1 MPRMRRTLSSLIHA
15 PFAGLRVSALDNAG
29 DAVLVCRLLACA
41 PMKQARSFLPL
52 WALQFVI
59 GMFAV
64 LLAVGLFAALVGS
77 VVRGPQTFFDE
88 VGKTVARIA
97 PQPQADV
104 RSDAALKAVIKALP
118 DGRLRVA
125 SVVADQDRVVFTVTA
140 DRAAVKAAVQSGDE
154 LRLSRTTGEI
164 EIVPTG
170 LPGLVDRLQQAIEDL
185 RRSWF
190 GK

>member
-1 MPRMRRTLSSLIHA
+1 M
-15 PFAGLRVSALDNAG
+15 
-29 DAVLVCRLLACA
+29 
-41 PMKQARSFLPL
+41 

-64 LLAVGLFAALVGS
+64 LLAVGLFAALIGS
-77 VVRGPQTFFDE
+77 VARGPQTFFDE

-97 PQPQADV
+97 PQPKADI
-104 RSDAALKAVIKALP
+104 RSDADLKAVIKALP

-125 SVVADQDRVVFTVTA
+125 SIVTEQDRVVFTVTA
-140 DRAAVKAAVQSGDE
+140 DRAAVKAAVQPGDE
-154 LRLSRTTGEI
+154 LRISRTGDVEI
-164 EIVPTG
+164 APTG
-170 LPGLVDRLQQAIEDL
+170 IPGLVDRLQQAIDDL

>member
-1 MPRMRRTLSSLIHA
+1 VKR
-15 PFAGLRVSALDNAG
+15 AGT
-29 DAVLVCRLLACA
+29 
-41 PMKQARSFLPL
+41 FLPI

-64 LLAVGLFAALVGS
+64 LLAVGLFAALIGS
-77 VVRGPQTFFDE
+77 VVKGPQNFFDE
-88 VGKTVARIA
+88 VGRTVARVA
-97 PQPQADV
+97 PQPQADM
-104 RSDAALKAVIKALP
+104 RSDADLKAVIKALP

-154 LRLSRTTGEI
+154 LRLSRTTGEV
-164 EIVPTG
+164 EIAPTG
-170 LPGLVDRLQQAIEDL
+170 IPGLVDRLQQAIEDL
-185 RRSWF
+185 RKSWF

>member
-1 MPRMRRTLSSLIHA
+1 MKR
-15 PFAGLRVSALDNAG
+15 AGT
-29 DAVLVCRLLACA
+29 
-41 PMKQARSFLPL
+41 FLPIC
-52 WALQFVI
+52 ALQFVI

-64 LLAVGLFAALVGS
+64 LLAVGLFAALIGS
-77 VVRGPQTFFDE
+77 VVKGPQNFFDE
-88 VGKTVARIA
+88 VGRTVARVA

-104 RSDAALKAVIKALP
+104 RSDADLKAVIKALP

-154 LRLSRTTGEI
+154 LRVSRTTGEV
-164 EIVPTG
+164 EIAPTG
-170 LPGLVDRLQQAIEDL
+170 IPGLVDRLQHAIEDL
-185 RRSWF
+185 RKSWF

>member
-1 MPRMRRTLSSLIHA
+1 MKR
-15 PFAGLRVSALDNAG
+15 AG
-29 DAVLVCRLLACA
+29 
-41 PMKQARSFLPL
+41 MFLPI

-64 LLAVGLFAALVGS
+64 LLAVGLFAALIGS
-77 VVRGPQTFFDE
+77 VVKGPQNFFDE
-88 VGKTVARIA
+88 VGRTVARVA
-97 PQPQADV
+97 PQPQADM
-104 RSDAALKAVIKALP
+104 RSDADLKAVIKALP

-154 LRLSRTTGEI
+154 LRLSRTTGEV
-164 EIVPTG
+164 EIAPTG
-170 LPGLVDRLQQAIEDL
+170 IPGLVDRLQQAIEDL
-185 RRSWF
+185 RKSWF

>member
-1 MPRMRRTLSSLIHA
+1 VKR
-15 PFAGLRVSALDNAG
+15 AGA
-29 DAVLVCRLLACA
+29 
-41 PMKQARSFLPL
+41 FLPI

-64 LLAVGLFAALVGS
+64 LLAVGLFAALIGS
-77 VVRGPQTFFDE
+77 VVKGPQNFFDE
-88 VGKTVARIA
+88 VGRTVARVA

-104 RSDAALKAVIKALP
+104 RSDADLKAVIKALP

-154 LRLSRTTGEI
+154 LRVSRTTGEV

-170 LPGLVDRLQQAIEDL
+170 IPGLVDRLQQAIEDL

>member
-1 MPRMRRTLSSLIHA
+1 
-15 PFAGLRVSALDNAG
+15 
-29 DAVLVCRLLACA
+29 
-41 PMKQARSFLPL
+41 
-52 WALQFVI
+52 VI

-64 LLAVGLFAALVGS
+64 LLAVGLFAALIGS
-77 VVRGPQTFFDE
+77 VVKGPQNFFDE
-88 VGKTVARIA
+88 VGRTVARVA

-104 RSDAALKAVIKALP
+104 RSDADLKAVIKALP

-154 LRLSRTTGEI
+154 LRLSRTTGEV
-164 EIVPTG
+164 EIAPTG
-170 LPGLVDRLQQAIEDL
+170 IPGLVDRLQQAIEDL
-185 RRSWF
+185 RKSWF

>member
-1 MPRMRRTLSSLIHA
+1 MKR
-15 PFAGLRVSALDNAG
+15 AGA
-29 DAVLVCRLLACA
+29 
-41 PMKQARSFLPL
+41 FLPV

-64 LLAVGLFAALVGS
+64 LLAVGLFVALIGS
-77 VVRGPQTFFDE
+77 VVRGPATFFDE

-97 PQPQADV
+97 PQPQADI
-104 RSDAALKAVIKALP
+104 RSDAALKAVIKAMP

-125 SVVADQDRVVFTVTA
+125 SIVADQDRVVFTVTA
-140 DRAAVKAAVQSGDE
+140 DRGSVKAAVQAGDE
-154 LRLSRTTGEI
+154 LRLSRTGDV

-170 LPGLVDRLQQAIEDL
+170 IPGLVDRIQQAIDEL

>member
-1 MPRMRRTLSSLIHA
+1 MKR
-15 PFAGLRVSALDNAG
+15 AGT
-29 DAVLVCRLLACA
+29 
-41 PMKQARSFLPL
+41 FLPL

-64 LLAVGLFAALVGS
+64 LLAVGLFAALIGS
-77 VVRGPQTFFDE
+77 VVRGPSTFFDE

-97 PQPQADV
+97 PQPKADI
-104 RSDAALKAVIKALP
+104 RSDADLKAVIRALP

-125 SVVADQDRVVFTVTA
+125 SIITEQDRVVFTVTA
-140 DRAAVKAAVQSGDE
+140 DRAAVKAAVQPGDE
-154 LRLSRTTGEI
+154 LRISRTGDVEI
-164 EIVPTG
+164 APTG
-170 LPGLVDRLQQAIEDL
+170 IPGLVDRIQQAIDDL

>member
-1 MPRMRRTLSSLIHA
+1 M
-15 PFAGLRVSALDNAG
+15 
-29 DAVLVCRLLACA
+29 
-41 PMKQARSFLPL
+41 FLPI

-64 LLAVGLFAALVGS
+64 LLAVGLFAALIGS
-77 VVRGPQTFFDE
+77 VVRGPQNFFDE
-88 VGKTVARIA
+88 VGKTVARVA
-97 PQPQADV
+97 PQPQADI
-104 RSDAALKAVIKALP
+104 RSDADLKAVIKALP

-154 LRLSRTTGEI
+154 LRVSRTTGEV

-170 LPGLVDRLQQAIEDL
+170 IPGLVDRLQQAIEDL

>member
-1 MPRMRRTLSSLIHA
+1 M
-15 PFAGLRVSALDNAG
+15 
-29 DAVLVCRLLACA
+29 
-41 PMKQARSFLPL
+41 

-64 LLAVGLFAALVGS
+64 VLAVGLFAALIGS
-77 VVRGPQTFFDE
+77 VVRGPATFFDE

-97 PQPQADV
+97 PQPQADI
-104 RSDAALKAVIKALP
+104 RSDAALKAVIKAMP

-125 SVVADQDRVVFTVTA
+125 SIIADQDRVVFTVTA
-140 DRAAVKAAVQSGDE
+140 DRAAVKAAVQAGDE
-154 LRLSRTTGEI
+154 LRLSRTGDV

-170 LPGLVDRLQQAIEDL
+170 IPGLVDRIQQAIDDL

>member
-1 MPRMRRTLSSLIHA
+1 VKR
-15 PFAGLRVSALDNAG
+15 AGA
-29 DAVLVCRLLACA
+29 
-41 PMKQARSFLPL
+41 FLPI

-77 VVRGPQTFFDE
+77 VVKGPQNFLDE
-88 VGKTVARIA
+88 VGRTVARVA
-97 PQPQADV
+97 PQPQADM
-104 RSDAALKAVIKALP
+104 RSDADLKAVIKALP

-154 LRLSRTTGEI
+154 LRVSRTTGEL
-164 EIVPTG
+164 EIAPTG
-170 LPGLVDRLQQAIEDL
+170 IPGLVDRLQQAIEDL
-185 RRSWF
+185 RKSWF

>member
-1 MPRMRRTLSSLIHA
+1 M
-15 PFAGLRVSALDNAG
+15 
-29 DAVLVCRLLACA
+29 
-41 PMKQARSFLPL
+41 FLPI

-64 LLAVGLFAALVGS
+64 LLAVGLFAALIGS
-77 VVRGPQTFFDE
+77 VVKGPQNFFDE
-88 VGKTVARIA
+88 VGRTVARVA

-104 RSDAALKAVIKALP
+104 RSDADLKAVIKALP

-154 LRLSRTTGEI
+154 LRLSRSTGEV
-164 EIVPTG
+164 EIAPTG
-170 LPGLVDRLQQAIEDL
+170 IPGLVDRLQQAIEDL
-185 RRSWF
+185 RKSWF

>member
-1 MPRMRRTLSSLIHA
+1 MKRTGA
-15 PFAGLRVSALDNAG
+15 
-29 DAVLVCRLLACA
+29 
-41 PMKQARSFLPL
+41 FLPI

-64 LLAVGLFAALVGS
+64 LLAVGLFAALIGS
-77 VVRGPQTFFDE
+77 VVKGPQNFFDE
-88 VGKTVARIA
+88 VGRTVARVA
-97 PQPQADV
+97 PQPQADM
-104 RSDAALKAVIKALP
+104 RSDADLKAVIKALP

-154 LRLSRTTGEI
+154 LRLSRTTGEV
-164 EIVPTG
+164 EIAPTG
-170 LPGLVDRLQQAIEDL
+170 IPGLVDRLQQAIEDL
-185 RRSWF
+185 RKSWF

>member
-1 MPRMRRTLSSLIHA
+1 VKR
-15 PFAGLRVSALDNAG
+15 AGT
-29 DAVLVCRLLACA
+29 
-41 PMKQARSFLPL
+41 FLPL

-59 GMFAV
+59 GLFAV

-88 VGKTVARIA
+88 VGRTVSRIA
-97 PQPQADV
+97 PQPQADIQ
-104 RSDAALKAVIKALP
+104 SDAELKAVIKAMP

-125 SVVADQDRVVFTVTA
+125 SVVAEQDRVVFTVTA
-140 DRAAVKAAVQSGDE
+140 DRAAVRAAVQPGDE
-154 LRLSRTTGEI
+154 LRLSRTGEV
-164 EIVPTG
+164 EIAPTG
-170 LPGLVDRLQQAIEDL
+170 IPGLVDRLQQAIDEL

>member
-1 MPRMRRTLSSLIHA
+1 MKR
-15 PFAGLRVSALDNAG
+15 AGT
-29 DAVLVCRLLACA
+29 
-41 PMKQARSFLPL
+41 FLPL

-64 LLAVGLFAALVGS
+64 LLAVGLFAALIGS
-77 VVRGPQTFFDE
+77 VVRGPATFFDE

-97 PQPQADV
+97 PQPQADM
-104 RSDAALKAVIKALP
+104 RSDADLKAVIKALP

-125 SVVADQDRVVFTVTA
+125 SVVAEQDRVVFTVTA
-140 DRAAVKAAVQSGDE
+140 DRAAVRAAVRAGDE
-154 LRLSRTTGEI
+154 LRLSRTGEV
-164 EIVPTG
+164 EIAPTG
-170 LPGLVDRLQQAIEDL
+170 IPGLVDRLQQALEDL

>member
-1 MPRMRRTLSSLIHA
+1 M
-15 PFAGLRVSALDNAG
+15 
-29 DAVLVCRLLACA
+29 
-41 PMKQARSFLPL
+41 
-52 WALQFVI
+52 WALQFVV

-77 VVRGPQTFFDE
+77 VIRGPASFFDE

-97 PQPQADV
+97 PQPQADI
-104 RSDAALKAVIKALP
+104 RSDADLKAVIKALP
-118 DGRLRVA
+118 AGRLRVA

-140 DRAAVKAAVQSGDE
+140 DRAAVRAAVQPGDE
-154 LRLSRTTGEI
+154 LRLSRTGEV

-170 LPGLVDRLQQAIEDL
+170 VPGLVDRIQQAIEDL

>member
-1 MPRMRRTLSSLIHA
+1 MKR
-15 PFAGLRVSALDNAG
+15 AGT
-29 DAVLVCRLLACA
+29 
-41 PMKQARSFLPL
+41 FLPL

-64 LLAVGLFAALVGS
+64 LLAVGIFAAVIGS
-77 VVRGPQTFFDE
+77 VVRGPSTFLDE

-97 PQPQADV
+97 PQPKADI
-104 RSDAALKAVIKALP
+104 RSDADLKAVIRALP

-125 SVVADQDRVVFTVTA
+125 SIITEQDRVVFTVTA
-140 DRAAVKAAVQSGDE
+140 DRAAVKAAVQPGDE
-154 LRLSRTTGEI
+154 LRISRGGDVEI
-164 EIVPTG
+164 APTG
-170 LPGLVDRLQQAIEDL
+170 IPGVVDRIQQAIDDL

>member
-1 MPRMRRTLSSLIHA
+1 MKR
-15 PFAGLRVSALDNAG
+15 AGA
-29 DAVLVCRLLACA
+29 
-41 PMKQARSFLPL
+41 FLPI

-64 LLAVGLFAALVGS
+64 LLAVGLFAALIGS
-77 VVRGPQTFFDE
+77 VVKGPQNFFDE
-88 VGKTVARIA
+88 VGRTVARVA
-97 PQPQADV
+97 PQPQADI
-104 RSDAALKAVIKALP
+104 RSDADLKAVIKALP

-154 LRLSRTTGEI
+154 LRVSRTTGEV
-164 EIVPTG
+164 EIAPTG
-170 LPGLVDRLQQAIEDL
+170 IPGLVDRLQQAIEEL
-185 RRSWF
+185 RKSWF

>member
-1 MPRMRRTLSSLIHA
+1 MKR
-15 PFAGLRVSALDNAG
+15 AGA
-29 DAVLVCRLLACA
+29 
-41 PMKQARSFLPL
+41 FLPL

-64 LLAVGLFAALVGS
+64 LLAVGLFVALIGS
-77 VVRGPQTFFDE
+77 VVRGPATFFDE

-97 PQPQADV
+97 PQPQADI
-104 RSDAALKAVIKALP
+104 RSDAALKAVIKAMP

-125 SVVADQDRVVFTVTA
+125 SIVADQDRVVFTVTA
-140 DRAAVKAAVQSGDE
+140 DRAAVKAAVQAGDE
-154 LRLSRTTGEI
+154 LRLSRTGDV

-170 LPGLVDRLQQAIEDL
+170 IPGLVDRIQQAIDDL

>member
-1 MPRMRRTLSSLIHA
+1 MKR
-15 PFAGLRVSALDNAG
+15 AGA
-29 DAVLVCRLLACA
+29 
-41 PMKQARSFLPL
+41 FLPI

-64 LLAVGLFAALVGS
+64 LLAVGLFAALIGS
-77 VVRGPQTFFDE
+77 VVKGPQNFFDE
-88 VGKTVARIA
+88 VGRTVARVA
-97 PQPQADV
+97 PQPQADM
-104 RSDAALKAVIKALP
+104 RSDADLKAVIKALP

-154 LRLSRTTGEI
+154 LRLSRTTGEV
-164 EIVPTG
+164 EIAPTG
-170 LPGLVDRLQQAIEDL
+170 IPGLVDRLQQAIEEL
-185 RRSWF
+185 RKSWF

>member
-1 MPRMRRTLSSLIHA
+1 
-15 PFAGLRVSALDNAG
+15 
-29 DAVLVCRLLACA
+29 
-41 PMKQARSFLPL
+41 MKRAAAFLPM

-64 LLAVGLFAALVGS
+64 LLAVGLFAALIGS
-77 VVRGPQTFFDE
+77 VVRGPATFFDE

-104 RSDAALKAVIKALP
+104 RSEAELKAVLAALP

-125 SVVADQDRVVFTVTA
+125 SVVAEQNRVVFTVTA
-140 DRAAVKAAVQSGDE
+140 DRAAVRAVAQAGDE
-154 LRLSRTTGEI
+154 LRLSRTGEV
-164 EIVPTG
+164 EIAPTG
-170 LPGLVDRLQQAIEDL
+170 IPGLVDRLQQAIEDL

>member
-1 MPRMRRTLSSLIHA
+1 VKR
-15 PFAGLRVSALDNAG
+15 AGT
-29 DAVLVCRLLACA
+29 
-41 PMKQARSFLPL
+41 FLPI

-64 LLAVGLFAALVGS
+64 LLAVGLFAALIGS
-77 VVRGPQTFFDE
+77 VVKGPQNFFDE
-88 VGKTVARIA
+88 VGRTVARVA

-104 RSDAALKAVIKALP
+104 RSDADLKAVIKALP

-154 LRLSRTTGEI
+154 LRVSRTTGEI
-164 EIVPTG
+164 EIAPTG
-170 LPGLVDRLQQAIEDL
+170 IPGLVDRLQQAIEDL
-185 RRSWF
+185 RKSWF

>member
-1 MPRMRRTLSSLIHA
+1 MKR
-15 PFAGLRVSALDNAG
+15 AGA
-29 DAVLVCRLLACA
+29 
-41 PMKQARSFLPL
+41 FLPM

-64 LLAVGLFAALVGS
+64 LLAVGLLAAVIGS
-77 VVRGPQTFFDE
+77 VVRGPATFFDE

-97 PQPQADV
+97 PQPQADI
-104 RSDAALKAVIKALP
+104 RSDADLKAVIKA
-118 DGRLRVA
+118 
-125 SVVADQDRVVFTVTA
+125 ADQNRAVFTVTA
-140 DRAAVKAAVQSGDE
+140 DRAAVKAAVQAGDE
-154 LRLSRTTGEI
+154 LRISRSTGEV

-170 LPGLVDRLQQAIEDL
+170 IPGLVDRIQQAIDDL

>member
-1 MPRMRRTLSSLIHA
+1 MKR
-15 PFAGLRVSALDNAG
+15 AGT
-29 DAVLVCRLLACA
+29 
-41 PMKQARSFLPL
+41 FLPL

-64 LLAVGLFAALVGS
+64 LLAVGIFAAVIGS
-77 VVRGPQTFFDE
+77 VVRGPSTFFDE

-97 PQPQADV
+97 PQPKADI
-104 RSDAALKAVIKALP
+104 RSDADLKAVIKALP

-125 SVVADQDRVVFTVTA
+125 SIITEQDRVVFTVTA
-140 DRAAVKAAVQSGDE
+140 DRAAVKAAVQPGDE
-154 LRLSRTTGEI
+154 LRISRGGDVEI
-164 EIVPTG
+164 APTG
-170 LPGLVDRLQQAIEDL
+170 IPGLVDRIQQAIDDL

>member
-1 MPRMRRTLSSLIHA
+1 VKR
-15 PFAGLRVSALDNAG
+15 AGA
-29 DAVLVCRLLACA
+29 
-41 PMKQARSFLPL
+41 FLPV

-64 LLAVGLFAALVGS
+64 LLAVGLFAALIGS
-77 VVRGPQTFFDE
+77 VVRGPATFFDE

-97 PQPQADV
+97 PQPQADI
-104 RSDAALKAVIKALP
+104 RSDAALKAVIKAMP

-125 SVVADQDRVVFTVTA
+125 SIVADQDRVVFTVTA
-140 DRAAVKAAVQSGDE
+140 DRAAVKAAVQAGDE
-154 LRLSRTTGEI
+154 LRLSRTGDV

-170 LPGLVDRLQQAIEDL
+170 IPGLVDRIQQAIDEL

>member
-1 MPRMRRTLSSLIHA
+1 M
-15 PFAGLRVSALDNAG
+15 
-29 DAVLVCRLLACA
+29 
-41 PMKQARSFLPL
+41 FLPI

-64 LLAVGLFAALVGS
+64 LLAVGLFAALIGS
-77 VVRGPQTFFDE
+77 VVKGPQNFFDE
-88 VGKTVARIA
+88 VGRTVARVA
-97 PQPQADV
+97 PQPQADM
-104 RSDAALKAVIKALP
+104 RSDADLKAVIKALP

-154 LRLSRTTGEI
+154 LRLSRTTGEV
-164 EIVPTG
+164 EIAPTWI
-170 LPGLVDRLQQAIEDL
+170 PGLVDRLQQAIEDL
-185 RRSWF
+185 RKSWF